1 MKRLSSL
8 AILGSTLF
16 ICTRSALAAPMVP
29 TVNEPASYADFQFGL
44 GEMRDNIESVSC
56 GGWQDNPQSG
66 NVSGVSAFGSVPLPV
81 VSNDIPGRGNNLQ
94 DLGVASGQGER
105 PAYSFPE
112 SAFGYLSAC
121 NVYDQS
127 IHDEDLKKMGLNI
140 VFDPVTDPGADP
152 NVRLEPGD
160 GTISI
165 NPGYWCLRYDKA
177 TPRWCEKLFDTFR
190 RMAEIAPR
198 PWSNEFCKCP
208 FQPQTP
214 TGFCQYVP
222 TGPTKRYCFD
232 YAEAAP
238 RQDGTELDG
247 TPKAIESA
255 DYTKTCTGQEC
266 RTPVQPLFGNELIKC
281 EEWTPQ
287 FDGDDYIG
295 HIPLKVFGGYDFG
308 TESSFYRHY
317 GGSFNSWA
325 ETRNAG
331 QSPLTVKTPTFT
343 WNVRADC
350 YEYYQGHLDYPD
362 GTNHWKEIDPKDSVT
377 SWYDE
382 QCELTILTNNQQNP
396 ELPEWKDTGPNGEKQ
411 KGTVKAPIFD
421 VTEPGREQRNAPDP
435 WVPDRE
441 TNLSL
446 IDIKKL
452 KELQGNFDDPSDIS
466 GVLGTILTT
475 RQRASKT
482 TPKNARS
489 DQFDDSDHRALASFW
504 EAQQVELLKMTA
516 DPETRL
522 IMPARFL
529 VGIAE
534 DDPLFQYVKHAV
546 SRSDGTVEITLRA
559 GAEDL
564 QNVTK
569 SLMRTFIAPI
579 EEVRIP
585 IIVPLA
591 SSNEIDALIFQ
602 WQQWK
607 KAENAT
613 ATLENR
619 PSKAAT
625 GDAMIAKLIQY
636 RERLASVRRSRG
648 AYAAVLTRM
657 YDAQEEVR
665 TYFADWFK
673 EQTDQFLLTLERAE
687 DRRELKRIWRLLQRS
702 MLQTDECQMT
712 YCSNQRFSPPV
723 YSLLDNW
730 WGAPE
735 ILPGEQRDHQYS
747 PPYDLRTLNFTEP
760 ANQVFDFSNMKFSDE
775 PLRVPVLWPVSV
787 RVVLPSPPLLGEEAP
802 DASVYPNLP
811 PVPDETIF
819 DSFTAPEVELPEKP
833 TITLLPTGDLSA
845 AKNMLRQVR
854 KIIDGTPIEVQMW
867 EEQALKDGASL
878 DDGGFPPDGLQPN
891 RLSMRSAYCRFQPS
905 ITIPPDEEQIHG
917 YAAKIIHTEYD
928 LKERLERLFSR
939 WLPVRTEDMANRVAR
954 INQDFPNAARPP
966 RCNEG
971 VVCYF
976 LPGEI
981 TRTTSW
987 QWFMPTSA
995 GTNFSGLANQ
1005 LKNMTM
1011 PTEGNNPYYGAPIE
1025 VLDRIFS
1032 GLVTPLPFDLTPLQP

>member
-1 MKRLSSL
+1 
-8 AILGSTLF
+8 
-16 ICTRSALAAPMVP
+16 MVP
-29 TVNEPASYADFQFGL
+29 TVNKPASYADFQFGL

-94 DLGVASGQGER
+94 DLGVASGQGAR
-105 PAYSFPE
+105 PVYSFPE

-121 NVYDQS
+121 NIYDKWKL
-127 IHDEDLKKMGLNI
+127 DEDLQKLRVNI
-140 VFDPVTDPGADP
+140 IFDKVKVDEDP
-152 NVRLEPGD
+152 NPRV
-160 GTISI
+160 ISCDDTPPQDPENPDAMPDADVCGWMHI
-165 NPGYWCLRYDKA
+165 NPYGWCLRSDRA
-177 TPRWCEKLFDTFR
+177 TPRWCEKLFKTWQ
-190 RMAEIAPR
+190 RMSEIAER
-198 PWSNEFCKCP
+198 PPSDAFCTCP
-208 FQPQTP
+208 ADALECPS
-214 TGFCQYVP
+214 
-222 TGPTKRYCFD
+222 GPPKQYCFD
-232 YAEAAP
+232 HKDSPP
-238 RQDGTELDG
+238 RTVVEHAGTDYVG
-247 TPKAIESA
+247 IIESG
-255 DYTKTCTGQEC
+255 DSTKTCTGQKC
-266 RTPVQPLFGNELIKC
+266 RTLTQPEHENKLLEC
-281 EEWTPQ
+281 EWIPE
-287 FDGDDYIG
+287 FDGDGNRIG
-295 HIPLKVFGGYDFG
+295 QMPNILNEGKNLS
-308 TESSFYRHY
+308 TSSSFYRHY
-317 GGSFNSWA
+317 GGIFDDWQQTKQIN
-325 ETRNAG
+325 
-331 QSPLTVKTPTFT
+331 QSPLTVTTPTFT
-343 WNVRADC
+343 WKVRADC
-350 YEYYQGHLDYPD
+350 YEYYQAHLDYPD
-362 GTNHWKEIDPKDSVT
+362 ASLHWKELDPKDHVT
-377 SWYDE
+377 SRYDE
-382 QCELTILTNNQQNP
+382 QCELTILTNDQQNP
-396 ELPEWKDTGPNGEKQ
+396 ELPEWKSKEKQ
-411 KGTVKAPIFD
+411 KGTVKAPD
-421 VTEPGREQRNAPDP
+421 ADTVEPKREDRLVPDP
-435 WVPDRE
+435 WVADKE

-446 IDIKKL
+446 LDIKKL
-452 KELQGNFDDPSDIS
+452 KELQGNFDDPRDIS
-466 GVLGTILTT
+466 SVLGTMLTT

-546 SRSDGTVEITLRA
+546 SRSNGTVEITLRA
-559 GAEDL
+559 GSEDL
-564 QNVTK
+564 QNVTQ

-613 ATLENR
+613 ATLEHR
-619 PSKAAT
+619 DSKAAT

-702 MLQTDECQMT
+702 MLQTDECQMM
-712 YCSNQRFSPPV
+712 YCSNQRFSAPV

-730 WGAPE
+730 WGDPD
-735 ILPGEQRDHQYS
+735 ILPGDQRDQQYR
-747 PPYDLRTLNFTEP
+747 PPYDLRSLNFKQQP
-760 ANQVFDFSNMKFSDE
+760 DQVFDFSNMKFSDK

-811 PVPDETIF
+811 DVPDETAF
-819 DSFTAPEVELPEKP
+819 DDFKVPEVSLPEKP
-833 TITLLPTGDLSA
+833 TVTLLPAADLTT
-845 AKNMLRQVR
+845 AKDILRQIR
-854 KIIDGTPIEVQMW
+854 IIIDGTPLDVQRS
-867 EEQALKDGASL
+867 EEQALKDGASI

-917 YAAKIIHTEYD
+917 VEAKIIHTEYD

-954 INQDFPNAARPP
+954 INQDFPRNPP
-966 RCNEG
+966 RCTEG

-976 LPGEI
+976 LPAEV
-981 TRTTSW
+981 TKTTSW
-987 QWFMPTSA
+987 QWFMPSIE
-995 GTNFSGLANQ
+995 GGNFTDLAET
-1005 LKNMTM
+1005 LKAKTL
-1011 PTEGNNPYYGAPIE
+1011 PPQEKNPYYNAPIK

-1032 GLVTPLPFDLTPLQP
+1032 ALETPLPFDLTPKKP